1 VDLAEGTSP
10 RESVLKIEKDFLD
23 PAAKLNELLP
33 NQYHYSKA
41 VVNLILC
48 NLFYTWSGEDTET
61 KQIFEYTILAYC
73 YKWPCFYVRKS
84 IIFVQNK
91 YFSPPSKC
99 IPHR

>member
-1 VDLAEGTSP
+1 MDLAEGTSP
-10 RESVLKIEKDFLD
+10 KESVLKIEKDFLD

-48 NLFYTWSGEDTET
+48 NLFYTSSPEDTET

-73 YKWPCFYVRKS
+73 YKTAMFLCEEEYH
-84 IIFVQNK
+84 ILTGQIFLT
-91 YFSPPSKC
+91 SK
-99 IPHR
+99 